1 MIGPAPALL
10 ALVAAGPPLATGT
23 QPDIAWWRV
32 LGALVF
38 CLLAGLAAALLLRQR
53 LGGRGLILGGGGRSR
68 RLRLLERLPLGPQAS
83 IALVQVDDSEALV
96 LIAPGATRLVRVDD
110 LAKNSPGEA
119 EQGE

>member
-10 ALVAAGPPLATGT
+10 ALVAAAPPLATGT

-53 LGGRGLILGGGGRSR
+53 LGGRGLILGGGGRPR